1 MLYEGSGTGC
11 SCYLLSFGLGIQMLG
26 IELNRYR
33 FGYSLLFQQLL
44 MQHEVIQFKKISKMT
59 QFYQGDAKAILSQ
72 LFGTSDDIVHLR
84 LIYWFREGWQKDD
97 IKGMIELC
105 NEFLPNLNVLVCDMS
120 SEVLINTFGFRNK
133 IISSV
138 SFSGALRG
146 YKNYRTLW
154 VHRIKNT
161 PRATTNAITQSQCH
175 FLSTFS
181 NQSALT
187 IQQKIVLH
195 WDGSDVAKASRQ
207 MRKRKGLATISM
219 KDYESNAIS
228 HFHPPFAGFRSIE
241 KDKFTDG
248 CIDYDDARSTK
259 LATLLDKQVATADK
273 PSTTNSTISTC
284 PSKKP
289 ILNAAQII
297 PRKRILGCHDSADN
311 SLRTE
316 LTTVSYN
323 RVERVYIPSSTNSI
337 ILRRPNKMPNFKPKI
352 RSLGSHIITGR
363 RIIRRLRVSKWVKAM
378 SDKHF
383 S

>member
-1 MLYEGSGTGC
+1 
-11 SCYLLSFGLGIQMLG
+11 
-26 IELNRYR
+26 
-33 FGYSLLFQQLL
+33 
-44 MQHEVIQFKKISKMT
+44 
-59 QFYQGDAKAILSQ
+59 
-72 LFGTSDDIVHLR
+72 
-84 LIYWFREGWQKDD
+84 
-97 IKGMIELC
+97 
-105 NEFLPNLNVLVCDMS
+105 
-120 SEVLINTFGFRNK
+120 
-133 IISSV
+133 
-138 SFSGALRG
+138 
-146 YKNYRTLW
+146 
-154 VHRIKNT
+154 
-161 PRATTNAITQSQCH
+161 
-175 FLSTFS
+175 
-181 NQSALT
+181 
-187 IQQKIVLH
+187 
-195 WDGSDVAKASRQ
+195 
-207 MRKRKGLATISM
+207 M

-228 HFHPPFAGFRSIE
+228 HFHPPFAGFRSIEKDKFTDGCTDYDDGCVISTKLTTLLDKQVATADKPSTTNSTISTCPSKKPILNAAQIIPRKRILGCHDSADNSLRTELRTVSNFHPPFAGYRSIE